1 MTWVS
6 IGIAGGQLLA
16 SGLLGRSERKRQRAL
31 EQQAALAEQERQRQ
45 IENAISVIDAIYE
58 SPTRRQ
64 QYDDFVRALREYFM
78 TDLNRRKADVD
89 RETGFALAR
98 AGLTGGSVAA
108 DTARRRNEEYLQG
121 ILEAER
127 RAQRSLADLM
137 SADEQSRLQLI
148 DMARSGLDAT
158 SGARRAAEMMQSTV
172 SGALPRA
179 MSEGL
184 GDIFSESIGLA
195 RRQREE
201 QERRR
206 ALGHDALRQDIYG
219 RG

>member
-1 MTWVS
+1 
-6 IGIAGGQLLA
+6 
-16 SGLLGRSERKRQRAL
+16 
-31 EQQAALAEQERQRQ
+31 
-45 IENAISVIDAIYE
+45 DAIYE
-58 SPTRRQ
+58 SPARRQ

-158 SGARRAAEMMQSTV
+158 SGARRAAEMMQST
-172 SGALPRA
+172 RA
-179 MSEGL
+179 
-184 GDIFSESIGLA
+184 A
-195 RRQREE
+195 RRIQATACPVDEIG
-201 QERRR
+201 R
-206 ALGHDALRQDIYG
+206 AHVCTPVTRKARMPTTA
-219 RG
+219 